1 MLVGRKKEIEKLN
14 SLVKSRS
21 SELLVVYGRR
31 RVGKTFLI
39 RETYQKYMV
48 FELTGYYKGSM
59 RDQLQNFHTQLKVS
73 STKLNK
79 AKVPNDWFEAF
90 NMLGEYLNKLKR
102 KQKKVIFIDEFPWI
116 ATARSKFL
124 MAFEHF
130 WNTYCTKRNDLV
142 VVICGS
148 AASFMVSKII
158 RNKGGLHNRIS
169 CKIQLMPF
177 DLYETSLFLK
187 SRNIQLNDYDILQ
200 LYMTIGGIPHYLNK
214 INKGESVMQNIDRL
228 CFENNGDLADEFNEI
243 FTSLFSNSK
252 SHEKVVRVLSKT
264 KKGVPR
270 NKLLE
275 LCRFESSGVF
285 SKTLEELIES
295 GFVSQ
300 YTPFGRKK
308 KDSLFRLSDEYS
320 LFYLKFIEP
329 NRKQGKGTWANLFPK
344 QSYKS
349 WMGFAFETICLKHVK
364 KIKQKLGIAQVYTV
378 QSSWFNN
385 NAQIDLVIDRDD
397 GIINI
402 CEMKYYSSLF
412 IINKQDYINLKNK
425 ISEFRNNTKT
435 RKNIFITMIT
445 TYGLTE
451 NANSLELVANNLRI
465 DCLFEPELL

>member
-1 MLVGRKKEIEKLN
+1 MLVGRKK
-14 SLVKSRS
+14 
-21 SELLVVYGRR
+21 
-31 RVGKTFLI
+31 
-39 RETYQKYMV
+39 
-48 FELTGYYKGSM
+48 
-59 RDQLQNFHTQLKVS
+59 
-73 STKLNK
+73 
-79 AKVPNDWFEAF
+79 
-90 NMLGEYLNKLKR
+90 
-102 KQKKVIFIDEFPWI
+102 
-116 ATARSKFL
+116 
-124 MAFEHF
+124 
-130 WNTYCTKRNDLV
+130 
-142 VVICGS
+142 
-148 AASFMVSKII
+148 
-158 RNKGGLHNRIS
+158 
-169 CKIQLMPF
+169 
-177 DLYETSLFLK
+177 
-187 SRNIQLNDYDILQ
+187 
-200 LYMTIGGIPHYLNK
+200 
-214 INKGESVMQNIDRL
+214 
-228 CFENNGDLADEFNEI
+228 
-243 FTSLFSNSK
+243 
-252 SHEKVVRVLSKT
+252 
-264 KKGVPR
+264 
-270 NKLLE
+270 
-275 LCRFESSGVF
+275 
-285 SKTLEELIES
+285 
-295 GFVSQ
+295 
-300 YTPFGRKK
+300 
-308 KDSLFRLSDEYS
+308 KDFLFRLSDEYS